1 MSIPKF
7 QAPPRIIHFSF
18 KHLLIKC
25 FSNKIN
31 FQRCVLG
38 RGWTWPLWTSLD
50 LSYGFYPIS
59 FSNISC
65 RWIYHPSNPTISLP
79 DWFVSWLVCPP
90 GGLGRETHHGD
101 CHSDWLCCWW
111 VMPITITILI
121 TIFIFI
127 TILILSLVRIIKIM
141 MIAMMER
148 WQKYRK
154 WLWCWWKLNLK
165 ELKRWLQSDMKAF
178 IWLQFCVKQFLG
190 LPFLDCSLSLF

>member
-50 LSYGFYPIS
+50 LSYGFYSIS
-59 FSNISC
+59 FFQYLLSLNLSSIQSNYFPPPRPIGLSG
-65 RWIYHPSNPTISLP
+65 
-79 DWFVSWLVCPP
+79 WLVCPP

-121 TIFIFI
+121 TIFI
-127 TILILSLVRIIKIM
+127 LSLLRIRKIM

-165 ELKRWLQSDMKAF
+165 ALKRWLQ
-178 IWLQFCVKQFLG
+178 
-190 LPFLDCSLSLF
+190 